1 MIIAM
6 RLLKLREGGRDIEV
20 PVRFYKPKKEDGDWS
35 CRLEIDWPDEQ
46 EAMSMHGYDAVQ
58 AMVLAFQMV
67 GSRLYASEEHKA
79 GKLYLVVPGRG
90 YGFPVIRSERDQ
102 LIGDDKE
109 FF

>member
-1 MIIAM
+1 MIIAT

-20 PVRFYKPKKEDGDWS
+20 PVRFYKPQEENGHWL

-58 AMVLAFQMV
+58 AMVLALQMV

-79 GKLYLVVPGRG
+79 GKLHFVEPGRG
-90 YGFPVIRSERDQ
+90 YGFPVIRAERGQ
-102 LIGDDKE
+102 LIGDDRE